1 MMNAASESASIH
13 GTEERLRQ
21 KELTARLGVMPLR
34 RSKASNFKW
43 STWKWRLRMR
53 GDVAA

>member
-1 MMNAASESASIH
+1 MSSATESTPIH

-21 KELTARLGVMPLR
+21 KELTERLGVTPMR
-34 RSKASNFKW
+34 RSKTSNFKW

>member
-1 MMNAASESASIH
+1 MSTATESPPIH

-21 KELTARLGVMPLR
+21 KELTERLGVTPVR
-34 RSKASNFKW
+34 RSKSSNLKW

-53 GDVAA
+53 GETPA